1 MASSHSARQQRGW
14 KRAIGATLAVVL
26 IAAGA
31 LSWHFGYAE
40 EWWDRWVA
48 QEPTY
53 DGPAEIAPPPEI
65 ALPPVAVPAPVAR
78 PVRSEA
84 RLDAT
89 AIERALGSYF
99 SDRDLGPHV
108 LAAVAPLRGT
118 GGGFERA
125 RGNELGVPA
134 SITKVV
140 TSAVALAV
148 LGSDH
153 RFTTRTVLDT
163 TNGGA
168 RVVLVGGGD
177 PYLTREPYERGTS
190 ATFDLERQSAVAL
203 AHRTARKLK
212 RRGLTRIQ
220 LGYDATLF
228 VGPTGHPTWREDP
241 RLEVGDYI
249 EDEVIAPITA
259 LWVDQGH
266 KEDEW
271 GRVADPARTA
281 AQFFADELSRAGLTV
296 EFGGPVLAPADAR
309 QLAAVRS
316 APLSHIVQ
324 RLLEVS
330 DNAAA
335 EVLLRHIGR
344 TVEGEGSFAAG
355 EAGVRRT
362 LAAHGIE
369 MGASVLYDGS
379 GLSRASRVTPG
390 LLVEVLRW
398 VADPAQVE
406 LRPVLTSLP
415 VAGFTGSLVERFEEA
430 DPQGLGRVRAKTGTL
445 TGVSSLAGIAVDRD
459 GNLMAFVLMA
469 DRIDEDD
476 EDDAREAQD
485 AAAARLAGC
494 RCGTP

>member
-1 MASSHSARQQRGW
+1 MTGSHSATQKRGW
-14 KRAIGATLAVVL
+14 KRLLGGVLAVLL

-31 LSWHFGYAE
+31 LSWQFGYAE
-40 EWWDRWVA
+40 KWWDRWVA
-48 QEPTY
+48 QESTY
-53 DGPAEIAPPPEI
+53 DGPADIAPPPEI
-65 ALPPVAVPAPVAR
+65 ALPPVRSPAPVAR
-78 PVRSEA
+78 PARGEA
-84 RLDAT
+84 SLDPA

-99 SDRDLGPHV
+99 TDRDLGPHL
-108 LAAVAPLRGT
+108 LAAVAPLRGA

-140 TSAVALAV
+140 TSSVALAV
-148 LGSDH
+148 LGGDH

-163 TNGGA
+163 SSGGA
-168 RVVLVGGGD
+168 QLVLVGGGD
-177 PYLTREPYERGTS
+177 PYLAREPYERGTS
-190 ATFDLERQSAVAL
+190 ATFDLERRSMVEL
-203 AHRTARKLK
+203 ARRTARKLK
-212 RRGLTRIQ
+212 RRGLTRVT

-228 VGPTGHPTWREDP
+228 TGPTGHPTWREDP
-241 RLEVGDYI
+241 ELEVGDYI
-249 EDEVIAPITA
+249 EDEVIAPISA

-266 KEDEW
+266 KEDSW
-271 GRVADPARTA
+271 GRVPDPARAA
-281 AQFFADELSRAGLTV
+281 AQVFGDELRRAGITV
-296 EFGGPVLAPADAR
+296 VLGGSTLAPAGAR
-309 QLAAVRS
+309 QLAAVQS

-369 MGASVLYDGS
+369 MGDSVLYDGS

-398 VADPAQVE
+398 VADPAQLE

-485 AAAARLAGC
+485 AAAARLAAC